1 MNRTLNEIDQDIDR
15 LTAKVQT
22 ALAAAAPDHQ
32 LLANLHAHLSAMWA
46 ERGKSGGEGA
56 FGPVPKT

>member
-1 MNRTLNEIDQDIDR
+1 MNRELHEIDHDIDR
-15 LTAKVQT
+15 LTAEVQT
-22 ALAAAAPDHQ
+22 AIAAAAPDHQ
-32 LLANLHAHLSAMWA
+32 LLAKLHADLSAMWA